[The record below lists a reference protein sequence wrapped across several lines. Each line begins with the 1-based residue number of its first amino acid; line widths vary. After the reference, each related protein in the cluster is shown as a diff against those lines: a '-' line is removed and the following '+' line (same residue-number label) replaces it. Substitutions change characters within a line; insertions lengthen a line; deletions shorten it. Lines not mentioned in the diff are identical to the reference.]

1 MARSRPQRLPLAQRR
16 GLVGQVYRQWA
27 WVVCMGGMLVGLG
40 LIVGDYWRRGT
51 ALIGAMAVLAALL
64 RWLLSDRAGHL
75 LQVRRRAFDALWL
88 ATVGVGI
95 MLLAYWV
102 PPIGVGR

>member
-1 MARSRPQRLPLAQRR
+1 MTSSRQERLPLAQRP
-16 GLVGQVYRQWA
+16 GLLGQLYRQWA
-27 WVVCMGGMLVGLG
+27 WAVCMAGMLVGLG
-40 LIVGDYWRRGT
+40 LIFADYWRRGT

-64 RWLLSDRAGHL
+64 RWLLTDRVGHL

-88 ATVGVGI
+88 GVVGVGI
-95 MLLAYWV
+95 MVLAYWV